1 MQKKI
6 AYGGVA
12 SALCIILLAMSS
24 YLPTLKA
31 ATLFAASVIPYAVC
45 KFLSVKTAFLMYGA
59 TAILAFIIC
68 QSGSPEVAFSFGIC
82 FGNYPVFA
90 AILERKS
97 LSFSFISKILLY
109 TIYFIAVYLV
119 FTKLL
124 LISLPWSP
132 LILFALGIIVF
143 AVYDYLIKRTGNYLL
158 YILER
163 SK

>member
-6 AYGGVA
+6 AYGGIA

-31 ATLFAASVIPYAVC
+31 ATLFSASVIPYVVC
-45 KFLSVKTAFLMYGA
+45 KFLNIKSAFLMYGA
-59 TAILAFIIC
+59 TAILAFLIC

-90 AILERKS
+90 AILERKN
-97 LSFSFISKILLY
+97 LIFKLISKMLLY
-109 TIYFIAVYLV
+109 TLYFIAVYLV

-124 LISLPWSP
+124 LLPLPWSP
-132 LILFALGIIVF
+132 FILFALGIFVF
-143 AVYDYLIKRTGNYLL
+143 AIYDYLIQRTGEYLL
-158 YILER
+158 YILKR
-163 SK
+163 SR